1 MELAEYPVAWQTSRI
16 LRDHLLLQTTAMC
29 PEKIGIAMSGG
40 VDSTVTA
47 LLLREQGYE
56 VHGFFMRLPVAE
68 SEKQIQRVQEI
79 AEAIDIDLELI
90 DMREQFSEKIIRYFT
105 KQYRQGKTPNPCVV
119 CNKTIKFGVLLET
132 MLSRGMDKGATGHY
146 ARINHD
152 PDRGY
157 HLLRGLD
164 PKKDQS
170 YFLCRLDQKQLARIL
185 FPLGSWHKQ
194 DVYAKAE
201 SLGLT
206 GFSGNESQDVCFL
219 STGLQE
225 FLTRQGVGEK
235 TGEICSLDGRLLGH
249 HSGISHYTV
258 GQRRGLGLPDAT
270 PWYVV
275 GLDPKNNRI
284 LIGKNEELFKQEI
297 VICDLQWTSPNL
309 SLPWQGLV
317 QLRSRHQPARAR
329 LQQTAENRWL
339 IRCTELQRAITPGQ
353 FAVFYEDERVVGS
366 GTITA
371 AETPGS

>member
-1 MELAEYPVAWQTSRI
+1 
-16 LRDHLLLQTTAMC
+16 
-29 PEKIGIAMSGG
+29 MSGG

-68 SEKQIQRVQEI
+68 SKQQIRRVQEI
-79 AEAIDIDLELI
+79 AETIDIDLNVI
-90 DMREQFSEKIIRYFT
+90 DMREQFSRKIISYFT

-132 MLSRGMDKGATGHY
+132 MLCRGMDKGATGHY
-146 ARINHD
+146 ARISHD
-152 PDRGY
+152 PGRGY

-170 YFLCRLDQKQLARIL
+170 YFLCRLEQQQLARIL
-185 FPLGSWHKQ
+185 FPLGSWRKQ

-225 FLTRQGVGEK
+225 FLTGQGIEEQ
-235 TGEICSLDGRLLGH
+235 TGEIHSLDGRLLGH

-275 GLDPKNNRI
+275 GLDPENNRV
-284 LIGKNEELFKQEI
+284 LVGKNEDLFKQEI
-297 VICDLQWTSPNL
+297 VLCDLQWNAPDF
-309 SLPWQGLV
+309 SLPRQGLV
-317 QLRSRHQPARAR
+317 QLRSRHHPARAR
-329 LQQTAENRWL
+329 LKQTAENRWL
-339 IRCTELQRAITPGQ
+339 ISCSEPQRAITPGQ
-353 FAVFYEDERVVGS
+353 FAVFYEDDRVVGS
-366 GTITA
+366 GIITG
-371 AETPGS
+371 EESSQP

>member
-1 MELAEYPVAWQTSRI
+1 MTFYTPIFFHNQQIMS
-16 LRDHLLLQTTAMC
+16 

-68 SEKQIQRVQEI
+68 SEQQIHRVQEI
-79 AEAIDIDLELI
+79 AETIDIDLELI
-90 DMREQFSEKIIRYFT
+90 DMREQFSEKIISYFI
-105 KQYRQGKTPNPCVV
+105 KQYRRGKTPNPCVI

-170 YFLCRLDQKQLARIL
+170 YFLCRLDQKQLANIL
-185 FPLGSWHKQ
+185 FPLGSWRKQ

-225 FLTRQGVGEK
+225 FFADRGVEEQ
-235 TGEICSLDGRLLGH
+235 TGEICSLDGRVLGL

-275 GLDPKNNRI
+275 GLDPENNRV
-284 LIGKNEELFKQEI
+284 LVGKNEDLFKREI
-297 VICDLQWTSPNL
+297 VICDLQWTTPDL
-309 SLPWQGLV
+309 SLPRQCLV
-317 QLRSRHQPARAR
+317 QLRSRHTPAGAR
-329 LQQTAENRWL
+329 LEQTGQNRWL
-339 IRCTELQRAITPGQ
+339 ISCSEPQRAITPGQ
-353 FAVFYEDERVVGS
+353 FAVFYEEQRVVGS

-371 AETPGS
+371 AEFPRP

>member
-1 MELAEYPVAWQTSRI
+1 MS
-16 LRDHLLLQTTAMC
+16 

-47 LLLREQGYE
+47 LLLREQGYG

-68 SEKQIQRVQEI
+68 GERQIQRVQEI
-79 AEAIDIDLELI
+79 AATIDIDLDLI
-90 DMREQFSEKIIRYFT
+90 DMREQFSEKIISYFI
-105 KQYRQGKTPNPCVV
+105 KQYRRGKTPNPCVI

-152 PDRGY
+152 PAGGY

-185 FPLGSWHKQ
+185 FPLGTWHKQ

-206 GFSGNESQDVCFL
+206 GFSGIESQDVCFL

-225 FLTRQGVGEK
+225 FLTNHGVEEQ
-235 TGEICSLDGRLLGH
+235 TGEICALDGRMLGL

-275 GLDPKNNRI
+275 GLDPKNNRV
-284 LIGKNEELFKQEI
+284 LVGKNEDLFKREI
-297 VICDLQWTSPNL
+297 VICDLQWTTPDL
-309 SLPWQGLV
+309 SLPRQCLV
-317 QLRSRHQPARAR
+317 QLRSRHTPAGAR
-329 LQQTAENRWL
+329 LEQTGENRWL
-339 IRCTELQRAITPGQ
+339 ISCREPQRAITPGQ
-353 FAVFYEDERVVGS
+353 FAVFYEDQRVVGS

-371 AETPGS
+371 AESPRP

>member
-1 MELAEYPVAWQTSRI
+1 MP
-16 LRDHLLLQTTAMC
+16 

-47 LLLREQGYE
+47 LLLREQGYD

-68 SEKQIQRVQEI
+68 GEQQIRRVREI
-79 AEAIDIDLELI
+79 AETIDIALELV
-90 DMREQFSEKIIRYFT
+90 DMREPFSKKIISYFI
-105 KQYRQGKTPNPCVV
+105 KQYTRGKTPNPCVL
-119 CNKTIKFGVLLET
+119 CNKTIKFGVLLEI

-146 ARINHD
+146 ARISHD
-152 PDRGY
+152 PVNGY
-157 HLLRGLD
+157 HLLRGQD

-170 YFLCRLDQKQLARIL
+170 YFLSRLEQQQLSNIL

-225 FLTRQGVGEK
+225 FLSGQGVEEQV
-235 TGEICSLDGRLLGH
+235 GEIHSLDGRMLGQ
-249 HSGISHYTV
+249 HSGISHYTI

-275 GLDPKNNRI
+275 GLDPEKNRV
-284 LIGKNEELFKQEI
+284 LVGKNDDLFTKEI
-297 VICDLQWTSPNL
+297 IISDLQWNAPD
-309 SLPWQGLV
+309 LPLPRQGLV
-317 QLRSRHQPARAR
+317 QLRSRHQPAGA
-329 LQQTAENRWL
+329 LLEQTAENRWL
-339 IRCTELQRAITPGQ
+339 IRCSEPQRAVTPGQ
-353 FAVFYEDERVVGS
+353 FAVFYEDDMVIGS
-366 GTITA
+366 GIITTG
-371 AETPGS
+371 ETARP